1 MHEIWHHIQHAF
13 SHSVST
19 IPFLFL
25 AYFVIEYIE
34 KRSSDKMERAMAH
47 LGRFG
52 PFGGAVLGCVP
63 QCGFSA
69 SAANF
74 YSNRVVT
81 LGTLIAVFISTSDEA
96 IPILLSNPEQG
107 VTILKLLGAKVVV
120 GALAGFVVDLIFK
133 ASSVTHDELHHKHGH
148 CCKDEEGVGSM
159 FVAAAK
165 HTLGTYAFIFVV
177 SFVLCAAVETLGQEK
192 VEVLFMTDTV
202 FQPFIAAL
210 IGFIPNCASSV
221 LLTQLYIEGTLSFGS
236 VVAGLCTGAG
246 VGLAVLFKENR
257 PVKDNFK
264 IMAILYA
271 VSVIAGLLL

>member
-13 SHSVST
+13 SHSVNT
-19 IPFLFL
+19 VPFLFI
-25 AYFVIEYIE
+25 AYFLIEYIE
-34 KRSSDKMERAMAH
+34 KRSSDKMQRTMTR

-96 IPILLSNPEQG
+96 IPILLSNPQFG
-107 VTILKLLGAKVVV
+107 GTILKLIGAKIVI
-120 GALAGFVVDLIFK
+120 GALAGFAVDLIFK
-133 ASSVTHDELHHKHGH
+133 APASTHDELHHKHGH
-148 CCKDEEGVGSM
+148 CCRDEEGFGSM
-159 FVAAAK
+159 LLAAAK
-165 HTLGTYAFIFVV
+165 HTAGTYAFIFVV
-177 SFVLCAAVETLGQEK
+177 SFVLCAAVDTLGHDK
-192 VEVLFMTDTV
+192 VSVLFMSDTV
-202 FQPFIAAL
+202 FQPFLAAL

-257 PVKDNFK
+257 PLKDNFK

-271 VSVIAGLLL
+271 AAVIAGLLL

>member
-1 MHEIWHHIQHAF
+1 MHEIWHHVQHAF
-13 SHSVST
+13 SHSVGT
-19 IPFLFL
+19 VPFLFL

-34 KRSSDKMERAMAH
+34 KRSSDKMQRTMTR

-81 LGTLIAVFISTSDEA
+81 LGTLVAVFISTSDEA
-96 IPILLSNPEQG
+96 IPMLLSNSAHAG
-107 VTILKLLGAKVVV
+107 TVLKLLGAKVVI
-120 GALAGFVVDLIFK
+120 GALAGFVVDMLFK
-133 ASSVTHDELHHKHGH
+133 TSSAAHDEIHHKHGH
-148 CCKDEEGVGSM
+148 CCKDEEGFGSM
-159 FVAAAK
+159 LFAAAK
-165 HTLGTYAFIFVV
+165 HTLSTYAFIFIV
-177 SFVLCAAVETLGQEK
+177 SFILCAAVEKFGSER
-192 VEVLFMTDTV
+192 VGALFMSDTV

-236 VVAGLCTGAG
+236 AVAGLCTGAG

-257 PVKDNFK
+257 PMKDNFK